1 MEQMTAMPPDAI
13 GSTIA
18 RVTAMLYATSTPA
31 RDAAGVTSRTCVA
44 PAAMMTA
51 GSTLGACTGICW
63 SSVFEKTFWATEM
76 DIAPP
81 RVLKKIAS
89 ASILRVSM
97 LPARRKGGRKLTSS
111 GHILRTTD
119 ALYSNEWKLDCRSRT
134 YPSEQLV
141 SYPDPRVA

>member
-1 MEQMTAMPPDAI
+1 MPPEAI
-13 GSTIA
+13 GRIIA

-31 RDAAGVTSRTCVA
+31 SDAAGVTSRTCVA
-44 PAAMMTA
+44 PAAIITA

-81 RVLKKIAS
+81 RVLKKIAR
-89 ASILRVSM
+89 ASM
-97 LPARRKGGRKLTSS
+97 LAVSIPPAKEKGGRKLTSS

-119 ALYSNEWKLDCRSRT
+119 RLYSDEWKLDCRSGT
-134 YPSEQLV
+134 YASEQLV
-141 SYPDPRVA
+141 SDPDPRVA